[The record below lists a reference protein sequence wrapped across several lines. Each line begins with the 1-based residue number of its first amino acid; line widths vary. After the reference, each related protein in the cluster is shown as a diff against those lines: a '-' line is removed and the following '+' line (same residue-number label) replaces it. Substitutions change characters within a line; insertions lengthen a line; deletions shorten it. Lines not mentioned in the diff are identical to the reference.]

1 MTSYERSDLL
11 HIMKI
16 NRFTLTEADTAQL
29 SFQGPIKHADYT
41 VTLLVMEDL
50 PSVVIKRAGAMIH
63 SETVRSID
71 DLKIFLEERLY
82 RYLSSRLMN
91 RLSRQK

>member
-1 MTSYERSDLL
+1 MMTSYERSDLL

-16 NRFTLTEADTAQL
+16 NRFTLIEADTAHL
-29 SFQGPIKHADYT
+29 SFGGQINNINYT

-50 PSVVIKRAGAMIH
+50 PSVVVRREGTAIH

-82 RYLSSRLMN
+82 RYFSID
-91 RLSRQK
+91 